1 MSTHDVDGLNAGYAR
16 ALLDDYLENPEAVP
30 SEWRALFESGDS
42 ALVASHPG
50 IARLLEKLPASG
62 GNGHTE
68 APPESPAPVP
78 AVAPAHDERLLG
90 GVAAAM
96 ALVKAHRTH
105 GHLAARLDPLGSEP
119 VGDPSLEP
127 LRLEPKLTPELQAQ
141 IPAAVLRVHVPGE
154 TLADVLP
161 QLAETYCSTI
171 AYELEHLSDH
181 QQRVWLRQAI
191 ESGRYRQPLA
201 AEEKKALFRRLCEV
215 EGMERFLRKRFLGQK
230 QFSVEGLDVM
240 IPMLDETIELAAEAG
255 AHDVVLGMA
264 HRGRLNVLAH
274 TIGTP
279 YEYILREFE
288 GERTIDAVAADP
300 EGGTGDVKYH
310 LTAAGTRTTASGKIG
325 VRLVA
330 NPSHLEAVNPVV
342 EGRTRAEQTD
352 RSTANGAHDPSVA
365 LAVLLHG
372 DAAFAGQG
380 VVAET
385 FNLHHLDGYSTGG
398 TLHLIT
404 NNQIGFTTDPSEGRS
419 TRYSSDLAKGFDS
432 PIIHVNADDPE
443 ASIAAARLAMAYRRR
458 FGQDVVID
466 LVGYRRFGHN
476 EQDEAAYTQPLM
488 VEQINGHPSVRELYE
503 EQLIEEG
510 VLTRAEA
517 DGLVGDVE
525 TALRAA
531 HDRLKASFAEPQEID
546 HGATGHSSTGTIDTA
561 VPSATL
567 EQLNEQLLRTAEEFS
582 VHPKL
587 ARQLERRR
595 AAMTGGGIDWGHAEA
610 LAFASLLV
618 EGIPI
623 RLTGQDVQ
631 RGTFAQRHLVLHDVH
646 TGETFTPMQHLDSG
660 SASFEVFNSPLSEYA
675 CVGFEYGYSAAAP
688 EALVLWEAQYGDF
701 ANGAQIVI
709 DQFISSGLSKWRE
722 TSRLTLLLP
731 HGYEGNGPEH
741 SSARLERFLQ
751 LGAQENLRVVNCTTA
766 AQYFHLLR
774 RQALDA
780 TARPLVVVTPKGLLR
795 LKDATSTIGEFVGGG
810 FRTVIDDARIDK
822 RRVAR
827 LVLCSGKVYYDIVGH
842 DTYAEACRDGRRRA
856 NRAALPVPD
865 RSSCRGRRL
874 VPLARGGRVGAGG
887 AAEHGPVALDPASP
901 RRGCVWAAAP
911 VRRPP
916 MAREPV
922 RGLPDRSPD
931 RARPHRPRGARARLT
946 GAVNTPAT
954 APARTRRQAGGKVKS
969 MFKRLLEWLGLRKRP
984 PDSGVR
990 EPRRPVPSASG
1001 GAIALDP
1008 DDEQ

>member
-1 MSTHDVDGLNAGYAR
+1 LFPWYNTGMSTHDVDGLNAGYAR
-16 ALLDDYLENPEAVP
+16 ALLDEYLENPEAVP
-30 SEWRALFESGDS
+30 SEWRALFESGDFD
-42 ALVASHPG
+42 LVATHPG
-50 IARLLEKLPASG
+50 IARLLERLPQAP
-62 GNGHTE
+62 GNGANGSPLEAAHPAATE
-68 APPESPAPVP
+68 PESTESAQAPD
-78 AVAPAHDERLLG
+78 AQLLG

-127 LRLEPKLTPELQAQ
+127 MRLEPKLTPELQAR
-141 IPAAVLRVHVPGE
+141 IPASYLRVHVPGE
-154 TLADVLP
+154 TLLEVLP
-161 QLAETYCSTI
+161 RLGETYSSTI

-191 ESGRYRQPLA
+191 ESGRYRQPLSA
-201 AEEKKALFRRLCEV
+201 DEKKLLFRRLCEV

-230 QFSVEGLDVM
+230 QFSLEGLDVM
-240 IPMLDETIELAAEAG
+240 IPMLDETIELASEAG
-255 AHDVVLGMA
+255 AHEVVMGMA

-274 TIGTP
+274 TIGMP

-288 GERTIDAVAADP
+288 GERTIEAVAADP

-310 LTAAGTRTTASGKIG
+310 LAAHGTRTTANGKVG

-330 NPSHLEAVNPVV
+330 NPSHLEAVDPVV

-352 RSTANGAHDPSVA
+352 RSTRNGAHDPSVA

-385 FNLHHLDGYSTGG
+385 FNLHDLEGYSTGG

-404 NNQIGFTTDPSEGRS
+404 NNQIGFTTDPNEGRS
-419 TRYSSDLAKGFDS
+419 TRYSSDLAKGFDV

-443 ASIAAARLAMAYRRR
+443 ASIAATRLSMAYRRR

-488 VEQINGHPSVRELYE
+488 VEQINAHPSVRELYE

-510 VLTRAEA
+510 VLTREEAEA
-517 DGLVGDVE
+517 FVTEVE
-525 TALRAA
+525 AMLRAA
-531 HDRLKASFAEPQEID
+531 HDRLKASFGSEGKVEHDGTIPRSNTAEPVTVVP
-546 HGATGHSSTGTIDTA
+546 ADTLA
-561 VPSATL
+561 ELTD
-567 EQLNEQLLRTAEEFS
+567 ELLRTPQDFT

-587 ARQLERRR
+587 AKQLERRR
-595 AAMTGGGIDWGHAEA
+595 TAIEAGGIDWGQAES

-618 EGIPI
+618 DGIPV
-623 RLTGQDVQ
+623 RLTGQDSQ
-631 RGTFAQRHLVLHDVH
+631 RGTFSQRHLVLHDVH
-646 TGETFTPMQHLDSG
+646 TGETYTPMQHLQDAT
-660 SASFEVFNSPLSEYA
+660 ASFEVYNSPLSEFA

-709 DQFISSGLSKWRE
+709 DQFISSALSKWRE

-751 LGAQENLRVVNCTTA
+751 LAAQENLRIANCTTA

-795 LKDATSTIGEFVGGG
+795 LKDAASTLADLSEGG
-810 FRTVIDDARIDK
+810 FRPVLDDPRADK
-822 RRVAR
+822 EAVRR
-827 LVLCSGKVYYDIVGH
+827 LVLCSGKIYYDVVGH
-842 DTYAEACRDGRRRA
+842 EARAQAEAVAVARIEQLYPFPTEQARA
-856 NRAALPVPD
+856 LVSSYPSLEEVVWVQEEPQNMGAWRSIRHRLDEATGDLPV
-865 RSSCRGRRL
+865 RYIGRPWR
-874 VPLARGGRVGAGG
+874 
-887 AAEHGPVALDPASP
+887 ASP
-901 RRGCVWAAAP
+901 SEGYPTAHLIEQNRI
-911 VRRPP
+911 VR
-916 MAREPV
+916 
-922 RGLPDRSPD
+922 D
-931 RARPHRPRGARARLT
+931 
-946 GAVNTPAT
+946 
-954 APARTRRQAGGKVKS
+954 
-969 MFKRLLEWLGLRKRP
+969 
-984 PDSGVR
+984 
-990 EPRRPVPSASG
+990 
-1001 GAIALDP
+1001 ALSV
-1008 DDEQ
+1008 

>member
-1 MSTHDVDGLNAGYAR
+1 MNAHDVDGLNDGYAR

-42 ALVASHPG
+42 QLVASHPG
-50 IARLLEKLPASG
+50 IARLLETLPAGEGSS
-62 GNGHTE
+62 NGHGPATE
-68 APPESPAPVP
+68 TPTAAVELPTSGPAPAPPSPA
-78 AVAPAHDERLLG
+78 AAPTAPDSQLLG

-127 LRLEPKLTPELQAQ
+127 LRLEPKLTPELQAR
-141 IPAAVLRVHVPGE
+141 IPASVLRVAVPGAS
-154 TLADVLP
+154 LADVLP
-161 QLAETYCSTI
+161 RLAQIYCGTI

-191 ESGRYRQPLA
+191 ESGRYRRPLA
-201 AEEKKALFRRLCEV
+201 ADEKKALFRRLCEV

-230 QFSVEGLDVM
+230 QFSLEGLDVM

-255 AHDVVLGMA
+255 AHEVVMGMA

-274 TIGTP
+274 TIGMP

-288 GERTIDAVAADP
+288 GERTIDAVASDP

-310 LTAAGTRTTASGKIG
+310 LAASGNRTTKNGQVG

-352 RSTANGAHDPSVA
+352 RSTKNGAHDPAVA
-365 LAVLLHG
+365 LPVLLHG

-380 VVAET
+380 IVAET
-385 FNLHHLDGYSTGG
+385 FNLHDLEGYSTGG
-398 TLHLIT
+398 TVHLIT
-404 NNQIGFTTDPSEGRS
+404 NNQIGFTTDPNEGRS

-443 ASIAAARLAMAYRRR
+443 ASIAAVRLALAYRRR

-488 VEQINGHPSVRELYE
+488 VEQINAHRSVRELYE
-503 EQLIEEG
+503 DQLIEEG
-510 VLTRAEA
+510 VLTREEA
-517 DGLVGDVE
+517 DALVSDVKQM
-525 TALRAA
+525 LRAA
-531 HDRLKASFAEPQEID
+531 HDRLKASFGDGSIEHD
-546 HGATGHSSTGTIDTA
+546 GTIPRSTTAEVVTA
-561 VPSATL
+561 VGADKLT
-567 EQLNEQLLRTAEEFS
+567 ELNEQLLRTPEDFT

-595 AAMTGGGIDWGHAEA
+595 TAIAEGGIEWGHAEA
-610 LAFASLLV
+610 LAYASLLV
-618 EGIPI
+618 DAIPV

-631 RGTFAQRHLVLHDVH
+631 RGTFAQRPLVLHDAQ
-646 TGETFTPMQHLDSG
+646 TGETFTPMQHLDEAA
-660 SASFEVFNSPLSEYA
+660 ASFEVFNSPLSEYA
-675 CVGFEYGYSAAAP
+675 CLGFEYGYSAAAP

-709 DQFISSGLSKWRE
+709 DQFISSALSKWRE

-751 LGAQENLRVVNCTTA
+751 LAAQENLRVANCTNA

-795 LKDATSTIGEFVGGG
+795 LKEATSTIGEFVGGT
-810 FRTVIDDARIDK
+810 FRSVIDDTREDK
-822 RRVAR
+822 SATRR
-827 LVLCSGKVYYDIVGH
+827 LVLCAGKVYYDIVGH
-842 DTYAEACRDGRRRA
+842 EAHASAAESVAVARIEQLYPFPREDV
-856 NRAALPVPD
+856 AALVASYPSLTEIVWAQEEPQNMGPW
-865 RSSCRGRRL
+865 RSIRHRLEEAAAGTPLRFVGRPWRGG
-874 VPLARGGRVGAGG
+874 PARGVSAGDPVREGRHAR
-887 AAEHGPVALDPASP
+887 GPVA
-901 RRGCVWAAAP
+901 
-911 VRRPP
+911 
-916 MAREPV
+916 
-922 RGLPDRSPD
+922 
-931 RARPHRPRGARARLT
+931 
-946 GAVNTPAT
+946 
-954 APARTRRQAGGKVKS
+954 
-969 MFKRLLEWLGLRKRP
+969 
-984 PDSGVR
+984 
-990 EPRRPVPSASG
+990 
-1001 GAIALDP
+1001 
-1008 DDEQ
+1008 